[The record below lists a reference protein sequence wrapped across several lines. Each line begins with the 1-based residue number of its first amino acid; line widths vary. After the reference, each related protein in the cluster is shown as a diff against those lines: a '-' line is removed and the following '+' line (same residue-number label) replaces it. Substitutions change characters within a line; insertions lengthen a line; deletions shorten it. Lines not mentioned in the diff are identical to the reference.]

1 MAAAPVSKATAPRL
15 INVDLDRLLGDD
27 IPDKVEVIDQEETNQ
42 NEE

>member
-1 MAAAPVSKATAPRL
+1 MAAAPVSKATAPRQ

-27 IPDKVEVIDQEETNQ
+27 ISDKVEVIDEEEAIQ

>member
-1 MAAAPVSKATAPRL
+1 MAAAPVSKATAPRQ

-27 IPDKVEVIDQEETNQ
+27 IPDKVEVIDQEETSQ